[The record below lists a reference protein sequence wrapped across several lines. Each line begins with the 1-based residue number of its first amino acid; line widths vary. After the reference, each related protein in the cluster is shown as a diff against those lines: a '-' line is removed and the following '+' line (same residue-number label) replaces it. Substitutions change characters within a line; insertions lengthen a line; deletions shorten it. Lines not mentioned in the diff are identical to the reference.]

1 LQAAVRSG
9 TPRLGPWRGCRES
22 VSRRARRV
30 RPQVARRCRRST
42 DVARPVERVRNHLH
56 HRRMDGELARICAEQ
71 RGFFLRWQALA
82 SGYTDEAIATKVRG
96 REWTRLRRGAY
107 AVTAHVRTL
116 NASQLNVLVFRAV
129 SARLDGDVVAA
140 GPTALAALGVPVWG
154 VPLDE
159 VHVHRDPGKTSRTEA
174 GVVHH
179 LGDVSRDHV
188 LEVDGLLVAAPARAV
203 VDTAR
208 TVPFEAGVVLADGAR
223 RLLRPEMDEVMD
235 VLECQRDWA
244 GSIMASRVVKF
255 SDGRAATVGESRG
268 RVMIA
273 RLGLPAPDLQRRIEG
288 SRGELIA
295 ITDYYFD
302 GLDTAAEFD
311 GRQKYGRELYEQS
324 NRHDEDVDLG
334 DVVWREKRREDAV
347 RDEGHEMV
355 RTVWFELDGHDRAVR
370 QRFLRAFSRA
380 GKRQRLA

>member
-1 LQAAVRSG
+1 
-9 TPRLGPWRGCRES
+9 
-22 VSRRARRV
+22 
-30 RPQVARRCRRST
+30 
-42 DVARPVERVRNHLH
+42 
-56 HRRMDGELARICAEQ
+56 
-71 RGFFLRWQALA
+71 
-82 SGYTDEAIATKVRG
+82 
-96 REWTRLRRGAY
+96 
-107 AVTAHVRTL
+107 
-116 NASQLNVLVFRAV
+116 
-129 SARLDGDVVAA
+129 
-140 GPTALAALGVPVWG
+140 
-154 VPLDE
+154 
-159 VHVHRDPGKTSRTEA
+159 
-174 GVVHH
+174 VHH

-334 DVVWREKRREDAV
+334 DVVWREKRARTLCGTKVMRWSAQCGSSSTVTIVPCDSASCEPSRGLASV
-347 RDEGHEMV
+347 RASPEAGHTPPAWPRQRRSRV
-355 RTVWFELDGHDRAVR
+355 DRALHATVDP
-370 QRFLRAFSRA
+370 S
-380 GKRQRLA
+380 